1 VTTYEAHA
9 QAAGT
14 ADATSMFVHWT
25 RRHPRLTWAGLLTVL
40 AVSTMFVRDVGT
52 RPTSTASGTAIG
64 LALVL
69 FASVT
74 FLILSHPGARHRR
87 ARQI

>member
-1 VTTYEAHA
+1 
-9 QAAGT
+9 
-14 ADATSMFVHWT
+14 MFVT
-25 RRHPRLTWAGLLTVL
+25 DAG
-40 AVSTMFVRDVGT
+40 M

-64 LALVL
+64 VALML

-87 ARQI
+87 ARHI